1 LTDSTLFILGL
12 MMFVMLAA
20 GVMFSVYEV
29 RRVETKVQR
38 ASRPVR

>member
-1 LTDSTLFILGL
+1 MTDSTLFILGL

-29 RRVETKVQR
+29 RRVETKVLR
-38 ASRPVR
+38 GERPVR